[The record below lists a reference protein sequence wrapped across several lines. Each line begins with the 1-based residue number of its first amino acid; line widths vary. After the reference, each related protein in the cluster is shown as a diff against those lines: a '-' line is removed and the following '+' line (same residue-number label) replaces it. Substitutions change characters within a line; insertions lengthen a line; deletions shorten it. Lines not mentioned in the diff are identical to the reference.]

1 MSMFFRLG
9 RLLRAVG
16 RDLLVLWYAC
26 RNPATPLLLK
36 LAAVLVAIYLVS
48 PIDVIPDWLAVFGWL
63 DDVTLLALGIPAILR
78 FVPENALH
86 EARNAANDLLARMR
100 LRAKRS

>member
-78 FVPENALH
+78 FVPEDALH

-100 LRAKRS
+100 LKAKRS